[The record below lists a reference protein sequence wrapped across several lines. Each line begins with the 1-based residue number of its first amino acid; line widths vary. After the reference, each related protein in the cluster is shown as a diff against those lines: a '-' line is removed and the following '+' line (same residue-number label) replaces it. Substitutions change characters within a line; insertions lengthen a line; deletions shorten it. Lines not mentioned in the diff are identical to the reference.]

1 MNSREPAISP
11 SVRIGNQYHFCLG
24 FVLLLMFG
32 TLYGFGRSNEQDV
45 PPKLPPD
52 QTQVYIADSQGQ
64 LSLIPFETGRTPLK
78 PLEVARDDKTS
89 YVEVPGENSKTV
101 ISTSEPRIYLFVSDQ
116 PNTHPAFLV
125 QFIRKKGA
133 RRVPALTERGRTGY
147 AIASEQIV
155 KPHYRVLGKQ
165 NGMLFMEIRP
175 RVPLVAGE
183 YAIMGSDLSRVATFS
198 IGR

>member
-1 MNSREPAISP
+1 MVYRFRSGCAFLL
-11 SVRIGNQYHFCLG
+11 VFG
-24 FVLLLMFG
+24 VLS
-32 TLYGFGRSNEQDV
+32 GFGRLNGQDV
-45 PPKLPPD
+45 APKFPSD
-52 QTQVYIADSQGQ
+52 QTQVYVADIQGQ
-64 LSLIPFETGRTPLK
+64 LSPIPFETGHTPLN
-78 PLEVARDDKTS
+78 PLEVARDDRTS
-89 YVEVPGENSKTV
+89 YVEVSGETSKTIV
-101 ISTSEPRIYLFVSDQ
+101 STSEPRIYLFVSDQ

-125 QFIRKKGA
+125 QFIHKKGA
-133 RRVPALTERGRTGY
+133 RRVPALTERGRSGY

-165 NGMLFMEIRP
+165 NGMLLMEIRP

>member
-1 MNSREPAISP
+1 
-11 SVRIGNQYHFCLG
+11 
-24 FVLLLMFG
+24 MFG
-32 TLYGFGRSNEQDV
+32 VLYGFGQSNEQEIA
-45 PPKLPPD
+45 PKFPSD
-52 QTQVYIADSQGQ
+52 ETQVYIADIQGQ
-64 LSLIPFETGRTPLK
+64 LSSIPFETGHTPLK
-78 PLEVARDDKTS
+78 PLEIARDDKSS
-89 YVEVPGENSKTV
+89 YVEVPGENSKTIV
-101 ISTSEPRIYLFVSDQ
+101 STSEPRIYLFVSDQ

-125 QFIRKKGA
+125 QFISKKGV
-133 RRVPALTERGRTGY
+133 RRVPALTERGRSGY

>member
-1 MNSREPAISP
+1 MLYRFRS
-11 SVRIGNQYHFCLG
+11 G
-24 FVLLLMFG
+24 FVFLLVFG
-32 TLYGFGRSNEQDV
+32 VMSGFGRLNGQDV
-45 PPKLPPD
+45 APKIPSD
-52 QTQVYIADSQGQ
+52 QTQVYIADIQGQ
-64 LSLIPFETGRTPLK
+64 LSQLPFETGHTPLK

-89 YVEVPGENSKTV
+89 YVEVPGETSKTIV
-101 ISTSEPRIYLFVSDQ
+101 STSEPRIYIFVSDQ

-133 RRVPALTERGRTGY
+133 RRVPALTERGRSGY

-175 RVPLVAGE
+175 RVPLGAGE